1 MTYTYHAQRRMTER
15 RISPSEV
22 AWTLEYGKK
31 YPHKTRPGKIYC
43 VSSTL
48 GIVID
53 PVDEVI
59 ITVWGRK

>member
-1 MTYTYHAQRRMTER
+1 MTER